1 MELSLHSND
10 PKKKKKKQLR
20 LSFYMQSGLKK
31 AKMVKSDEKIMTMIF
46 FFFLEGGI
54 YTESPTLTLTKRAT
68 MNGMNLLD
76 WISRKKSPHLLK
88 NIKIIHRCNF
98 IGQINEWKFNCYC
111 IHCSH
116 QNTEIFLCFQ
126 RWRNG
131 SPGKDKCWNC
141 LFSEASEIS
150 LLKNL

>member
-10 PKKKKKKQLR
+10 QKKNQLR

-46 FFFLEGGI
+46 FSFWRGDIHRITYKKGYNEWNEFIG
-54 YTESPTLTLTKRAT
+54 
-68 MNGMNLLD
+68 LD
-76 WISRKKSPHLLK
+76 TQKKSPHLLK

-141 LFSEASEIS
+141 LFLEASEIS
-150 LLKNL
+150 FLKNL